1 MVRLILISTHIELH
15 PGEELA
21 TEHNLDGLADGDNE
35 GAEVDEG
42 DDTTLLALLSA
53 LLVAETLDGV
63 STDETAV
70 RVDDQDDL
78 LLLVGEPLKDGSDG
92 GSVVVQ
98 ALGGGLS
105 ADGGVLD
112 GDGLVALG
120 VEDLLDGRVADLLV
134 PRTRR
139 ENEGRLGSRHDVC
152 VVGEGRDVV
161 KTD

>member
-1 MVRLILISTHIELH
+1 MISTYIKLH
-15 PGEELA
+15 PGKELA
-21 TEHNLDGLADGDNE
+21 TEHDLDRLADGDDE

-70 RVDDQDDL
+70 GVDNQNDL
-78 LLLVGEPLKDGSDG
+78 LLLVGELLEDGSDG

-120 VEDLLDGRVADLLV
+120 VEDLLDGRVAGLLV

-139 ENEGRLGSRHDVC
+139 EDEGRLGSRHDVC
-152 VVGEGRDVV
+152 VGGDGCDVV
-161 KTD
+161 KKD